1 MDRSPI
7 LASRVA
13 RGRLRAAAA
22 ALLVA
27 CVCAACPMPYPS
39 TNPDPSGPGT
49 SQRLSGA
56 TPDWPIR
63 TQEHVDLWLHGF
75 AILQQDTTAI
85 PLFRRAY
92 RDSIAAEKGRR
103 NVVTLLDA
111 NADRLAAQFL
121 ATPSLSNAQFLA
133 LYFGTWED
141 MRRGVD
147 LFQRARG
154 VPTANPDP
162 MAQRVIAAFA
172 SYFPSQPERE
182 WLRLYVQSLED
193 ERTRFH
199 HAWWTE
205 QQALREPTRAAIDSL
220 WQREVR
226 PALRRF
232 TQNAA
237 QRSGELVLALPLEAE
252 GRTVSESGQTVI
264 AVGFPA
270 RQDAAAEA
278 IYTLAHEVVSTITPQ
293 VISDHITPAEA
304 RAGGTERYQ
313 GAALVRGGEALLR
326 KVRPDLVPGY
336 ARFYLGIAKVRYGTM
351 DPVVALSRA
360 FPLPDAMVRGLAEQ
374 IDQILGGI

>member
-1 MDRSPI
+1 MDRTPI
-7 LASRVA
+7 PAPRGF
-13 RGRLRAAAA
+13 RGRRRGALA
-22 ALLVA
+22 ALLLA
-27 CVCAACPMPYPS
+27 CVVAACTIPYPS
-39 TNPDPSGPGT
+39 TTPDPSGPGS
-49 SQRLSGA
+49 SQPLSGT

-63 TQEHVDLWLHGF
+63 AHEHVDLWLHGF
-75 AILQQDTTAI
+75 AMLQQDTTAI

-92 RDSIAAEKGRR
+92 RDSIAAAKGRR
-103 NVVTLLDA
+103 NIVTLLDA
-111 NADRLAAQFL
+111 NADRLSAQFL

-133 LYFGTWED
+133 LYFGSWDD

-154 VPTANPDP
+154 LPSANPDP

-182 WLRLYVQSLED
+182 WLRLYVQALDD

-199 HAWWTE
+199 RAWWAE
-205 QQALREPTRAAIDSL
+205 QQKQREATLAAIDSL

-270 RQDAAAEA
+270 RTDAAAEA

-293 VISDHITPAEA
+293 VINDHITPAEA
-304 RAGGTERYQ
+304 RSGGTERFQ

-374 IDQILGGI
+374 IDQILSGI